1 MGKRANTNIVIKN
14 RLLSWK
20 KAFLWA
26 GAVVLAGMLL
36 VLSILFYYSKD
47 LPSIRELQVYRPPVI
62 TKIYS
67 ADGAVLHKFYQQQRI
82 LLPGSKIPQSMRHAV
97 MAIEDSRF
105 YQHWGFSVYDFTR
118 AMIIDIIRMDF
129 SQGASTFTQQLA
141 RILYDQIQFEKTISR
156 KLKELLTAIKLEQMY
171 TKDEIINMYLNSSY
185 LGGTYGIEAAANRFF
200 DKHAE
205 DLSIAECAHLAGM
218 IQSRHYSP
226 WADNPTAGFRRRNYV
241 LSRMRELG
249 FITEEEYS
257 LEKNSPVTFPARE
270 EEIATA
276 PYFTEEVRRQIMQE
290 RKALGVDLYKD
301 GLSIYTTLNMRL
313 QKIAEEEFMA
323 HIQDQQESLNR
334 RLLARPG
341 ELRSIIQDSTVTLHE
356 VQEMI
361 RGERPMK
368 KSLQKQLLVQGAFIA
383 LDPKTGQILAMIGG
397 RNYEDSEFNRATQA
411 ERQPGSV
418 FKPLVYG
425 TAIDNGHPVT
435 TILLDQ
441 PVTIV
446 ERNGRRWTPQNY
458 NGTFSGKKTLR
469 EGIQNSTNTIA
480 VRIVKELIDP
490 KAVVQ
495 TAKQLHITSYIPPYP
510 SIALGVGAVKPIE
523 MTAAYGVFQNH
534 GVWVKPHTITK
545 ILDRYGNIVKE
556 YVPEKELVMSEE
568 TCFMITSLLETVVKS
583 GTGGSSRWKYNFY
596 HDAAGKT
603 GTTTDWTDA
612 WFVGFTPHVVAG
624 VYVGV
629 DDPAVSLGRGESGA
643 RAALPIW
650 ANFMRRAHEEMEWPD
665 QKFEKPEG
673 VIEVEICKESKKLPS
688 RYCTETETEFF
699 IRGTEPQETCTIHR
713 RGNNG
718 STEFDD
724 IIF

>member
-1 MGKRANTNIVIKN
+1 
-14 RLLSWK
+14 
-20 KAFLWA
+20 
-26 GAVVLAGMLL
+26 
-36 VLSILFYYSKD
+36 
-47 LPSIRELQVYRPPVI
+47 
-62 TKIYS
+62 
-67 ADGAVLHKFYQQQRI
+67 
-82 LLPGSKIPQSMRHAV
+82 
-97 MAIEDSRF
+97 
-105 YQHWGFSVYDFTR
+105 
-118 AMIIDIIRMDF
+118 
-129 SQGASTFTQQLA
+129 
-141 RILYDQIQFEKTISR
+141 
-156 KLKELLTAIKLEQMY
+156 
-171 TKDEIINMYLNSSY
+171 
-185 LGGTYGIEAAANRFF
+185 
-200 DKHAE
+200 
-205 DLSIAECAHLAGM
+205 
-218 IQSRHYSP
+218 
-226 WADNPTAGFRRRNYV
+226 
-241 LSRMRELG
+241 
-249 FITEEEYS
+249 
-257 LEKNSPVTFPARE
+257 
-270 EEIATA
+270 
-276 PYFTEEVRRQIMQE
+276 
-290 RKALGVDLYKD
+290 
-301 GLSIYTTLNMRL
+301 
-313 QKIAEEEFMA
+313 
-323 HIQDQQESLNR
+323 
-334 RLLARPG
+334 
-341 ELRSIIQDSTVTLHE
+341 
-356 VQEMI
+356 
-361 RGERPMK
+361 
-368 KSLQKQLLVQGAFIA
+368 
-383 LDPKTGQILAMIGG
+383 
-397 RNYEDSEFNRATQA
+397 
-411 ERQPGSV
+411 
-418 FKPLVYG
+418 
-425 TAIDNGHPVT
+425 
-435 TILLDQ
+435 
-441 PVTIV
+441 
-446 ERNGRRWTPQNY
+446 
-458 NGTFSGKKTLR
+458 
-469 EGIQNSTNTIA
+469 
-480 VRIVKELIDP
+480 
-490 KAVVQ
+490 VVQ